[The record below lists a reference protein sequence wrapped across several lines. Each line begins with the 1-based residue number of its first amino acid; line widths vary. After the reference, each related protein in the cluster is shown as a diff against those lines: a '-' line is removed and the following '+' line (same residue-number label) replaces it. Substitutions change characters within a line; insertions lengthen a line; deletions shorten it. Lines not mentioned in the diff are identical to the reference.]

1 MASLEI
7 DLSIRG
13 LNESVRGF
21 GQLSN
26 SLDNNIRLQKQ
37 LSDRL
42 TEVSQKI
49 KNGGADYN
57 KLKQQQQE
65 LRSSVT
71 TLNRE
76 IKNQVAVLSNN
87 DGSLVQMRARL
98 NNLRLTYD
106 QLSASQRNS
115 SLIQRTLV
123 KDIQQLN
130 NEIGKAEA
138 QTGRF
143 QRNVGN
149 YGSALSALSPQLS
162 MLAGKTGGFIGL
174 ALAAR
179 DAYKTVSDFDSGL
192 KNVQKTTGLTSS
204 ETARLGEEF
213 VKLSR
218 QLQTVSAQSL
228 AEYATVAGQ
237 LGIKGTQNILA
248 FSEALAKL
256 ETASDITGEEGGAQ
270 IARLLTLTDG
280 GVQNVKRFSN
290 EIVNLGNNF
299 AATESEILGNATRIS
314 QATGVYRLGRENV
327 LAYAT
332 ATKSIGVEAELV
344 GSSIGRTLGTIE
356 GLSRSTKKAQLITDL
371 LGISQAEL
379 QKRFRENSGQV
390 LTDFIKALRD
400 VDEAGGSVNG
410 TLEQLGIRAIRD
422 KTVLG
427 SLATNGY
434 GVLTDAINK
443 TREAGNAA
451 DEEFALA
458 STKITK
464 QVERIGIAWDNLVL
478 SIENGTGAIGN
489 VSVAFADVTASILD
503 GLSSIVTSNSWK
515 EFFARLGELSS
526 NSALGAASR
535 AAGNAIRAGVDNPN
549 GRPRTELEKSVSRS
563 VRGFDQASTEEQA
576 LRLRQQREIVEARAQ
591 EYRAKSDKENLSRLT
606 LQSSILAEMNKLY
619 YSQLDVKKKISNE
632 DAKGDGGK
640 GVGKTTGGKNQAEI
654 IEEANRALSRGQ
666 VGALRGVEAELL
678 KIDNKYSDIFKKIGQ
693 ITDLT
698 LRGQLTATAEVNK
711 NIEIGQAKLDG
722 WLKTYKNYGFN
733 EQSVKSVSGSLST
746 PVLQI
751 TPEQQAQFYSR
762 TGGKNTQADF
772 SDKDLEKR
780 LGRVVERGLRRGI
793 DDIFSNI
800 TDLGSNFYEVF
811 SNVFGKLANTVTSTF
826 GQVLS
831 TQLGDLL
838 SSRINNKDFSVG
850 GLGSTASKALVAG
863 GGLLGS
869 ILSAQ
874 GQSKVNSGMMIGG
887 GALSGAAA
895 GTAILP
901 GWGTAIGAVVG
912 AIGGIFQ
919 SAGAKKQQKL
929 QEEALEEQRKQT
941 KLQER
946 LAALSFSSSIV
957 GQQIAGIGIVNS
969 IDRNEF
975 GELVARVS
983 GSDLE
988 MVLQRNRD
996 KR

>member
-123 KDIQQLN
+123 KDIRHLN
-130 NEIGKAEA
+130 NEISRAEA

-149 YGSALSALSPQLS
+149 YGSALGTLSPQLS

-179 DAYKTVSDFDSGL
+179 DAYKTVSEFDSGL
-192 KNVQKTTGLTSS
+192 KNVQKTTGLTGA
-204 ETARLGEEF
+204 ETHKLGEEF
-213 VKLSR
+213 VKLSK
-218 QLQTVSAQSL
+218 QLQTVSANSL

-256 ETASDITGEEGGAQ
+256 ETASDITGQEGGAQ

-299 AATESEILGNATRIS
+299 AATESEILGNATRIAQS
-314 QATGVYRLGRENV
+314 TGVYRLGRENV

-379 QKRFRENSGQV
+379 QTRFRENSGQV

-422 KTVLG
+422 KTVIG

-464 QVERIGIAWDNLVL
+464 QVERISIAWDNLVL

-503 GLSSIVTSNSWK
+503 GLSNIVSSNSWK

-549 GRPRTELEKSVSRS
+549 GRPRTELERAVARS

-576 LRLRQQREIVEARAQ
+576 LQLRKQREVVEARAQ

-619 YSQLDVKKKISNE
+619 YEQLGVKKKISNE

-640 GVGKTTGGKNQAEI
+640 GGDKAKGKTQAEI

-678 KIDNKYSDIFKKIGQ
+678 KIDNKYDDIFKKIGQ

-698 LRGQLTATAEVNK
+698 LRGQLMATAEVNK

-722 WLKTYKNYGFN
+722 WLKTYKKYGFN
-733 EQSVKSVSGSLST
+733 EQSLTSVSGNLSA

-751 TPEQQAQFYSR
+751 TPEQQSQFYGR
-762 TGGKNTQADF
+762 TGGKKVQANFD
-772 SDKDLEKR
+772 DKDLEKR

-811 SNVFGKLANTVTSTF
+811 SGVFSKLANTVTSTF

-863 GGLLGS
+863 GGLLGG

-874 GQSKVNSGMMIGG
+874 GQAKVNSGLMIGG
-887 GALSGAAA
+887 SALSGAAA
-895 GTAILP
+895 GAAFGP
-901 GWGTAIGAVVG
+901 IGAAAGLVVG
-912 AIGGIFQ
+912 AIAGIFQ
-919 SAGAKKQQKL
+919 SSGAKKQQKL
-929 QEEALEEQRKQT
+929 QEEALAEQRKQT
-941 KLQER
+941 KLAER
-946 LAALSFSSSIV
+946 AAALSFTSSIV
-957 GQQIAGIGIVNS
+957 SQQIAGLGIVTGL
-969 IDRNEF
+969 DRNEF